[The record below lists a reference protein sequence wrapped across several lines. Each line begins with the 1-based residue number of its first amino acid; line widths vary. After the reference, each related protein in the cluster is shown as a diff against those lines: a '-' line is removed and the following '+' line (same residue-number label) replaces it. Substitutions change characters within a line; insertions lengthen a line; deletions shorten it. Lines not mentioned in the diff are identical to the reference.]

1 MFLHA
6 VLSKRH
12 FFSLLYTT
20 KKCLSTDER
29 LETIKKK
36 VTTAMVSP
44 LSRLGGLPEVLSD
57 VDERLAEVNLEFCAA
72 EVVVQ
77 LLPPFLRSMLL
88 FVNEPCSLGFVEQ
101 RVHDVVLL
109 SAQPRHAPG
118 QHVALRVH
126 ELAKDQDVRVVYELD
141 SKSA

>member
-1 MFLHA
+1 MLVNRRTFG
-6 VLSKRH
+6 
-12 FFSLLYTT
+12 
-20 KKCLSTDER
+20 DN
-29 LETIKKK
+29 KKK
-36 VTTAMVSP
+36 KGHYSDGFHS
-44 LSRLGGLPEVLSD
+44 SRLGGLPEVLGD
-57 VDERLAEVNLEFCAA
+57 VDERLAKVNLEFCAA

-88 FVNEPCSLGFVEQ
+88 LVDEPCSLGFVEQ

-109 SAQPRHAPG
+109 SAQPRHVPG